1 MEKENKTPC
10 ALTHEE
16 IALIKRIAWNAAKK
30 FNRISH
36 SNYYREETHELA
48 AHAICHVISHLRD
61 IPKPLLN
68 NGAYIYKMAYYSIIH
83 KVTRRRR
90 PVNFTSCEVSEEE
103 KIFTIYDKEELK
115 REVQAT
121 LKATLAKFKGQE
133 KRILRELFIENKK
146 ATQVAK
152 ELNLKKESFAWLI
165 ARFKR
170 TFKEEWRKG

>member
-16 IALIKRIAWNAAKK
+16 IALIKRIAWSAAKK

-68 NGAYIYKMAYYSIIH
+68 KGAYIYKMAYYSIIH
-83 KVTRRRR
+83 KVTQRRR

-133 KRILRELFIENKK
+133 KEYF
-146 ATQVAK
+146 
-152 ELNLKKESFAWLI
+152 ESFSSKTKKQPKLLKNLI
-165 ARFKR
+165 
-170 TFKEEWRKG
+170 